1 MIIGI
6 PKEVKADEY
15 RVALLPVGAELLCK
29 DGHTV
34 LVETNAGL
42 ESGYPD
48 QDYIDAGAKI
58 VENADA
64 VYGQSEMIIK
74 VKEPQSDEIKRLN
87 SKQILFCYFHFASS
101 RDLTKGCL
109 DAKITAIAYETLAD
123 NNGHL
128 PLLTPMSE
136 VAGKMSVQEGA
147 KSLEKHGKGRGI
159 LLGGVTGVKPANV
172 MILGAGVVGTNAAT
186 VAAGMG
192 ANVIIMDIDLDRLR
206 YIDEVMPPNVTTV
219 FSDPHAIAYHS
230 IYSDLIIGAV
240 LIPGGKAPMLITREI
255 MKTMKRGAVLVD
267 VAIDQGGC
275 FETSRPTTHGNPTY
289 VIDDIVHYCVANI
302 PGAVSRTS
310 SQALCHATLPYCR
323 ELAKLGL
330 DRFLAKSPGYAS
342 SLNMRDGYVTLEGV
356 AEAFPD
362 LPSNVG

>member
-1 MIIGI
+1 MIIGV
-6 PKEVKADEY
+6 PKEIKSDEY

-34 LVETNAGL
+34 WVEKDAGL

-48 QDYIDAGAKI
+48 RDYLDVGAKI
-58 VENADA
+58 VDSAEDIFEKSDM
-64 VYGQSEMIIK
+64 VIK
-74 VKEPQSDEIKRLN
+74 VKEPQTQEIARLN
-87 SKQILFCYFHFASS
+87 RGQILFCYFHFASS
-101 RDLTKGCL
+101 RYLTTGCL
-109 DAKITAIAYETLAD
+109 DAGITAIAYETLVD
-123 NNGHL
+123 HKGHL

-147 KSLEKHGKGRGI
+147 KSLEKHRKGRGL

-192 ANVIIMDIDLDRLR
+192 ANVIIMDINLDRLR
-206 YIDEVMPPNVTTV
+206 YIDDVMPPNVSTV
-219 FSDPHAIAYHS
+219 FSDPHAIAYHA
-230 IYSDLIIGAV
+230 IYADLIIGAV
-240 LIPGGKAPMLITREI
+240 LIPGGKAPMLITKDI
-255 MKTMKRGAVLVD
+255 VKTMKRGAVLVD

-275 FETSRPTTHGNPTY
+275 FETSRPTTHGDPTY
-289 VIDDIVHYCVANI
+289 VVDDVVHYCVANI

-323 ELAKLGL
+323 ELARLGV
-330 DRFLAKSPGYAS
+330 DGFLAKSPGYAD
-342 SLNMRDGYVTLEGV
+342 SLNMRDGKITIRGV

-362 LPSNVG
+362 LTTDVL